1 MRSSEVSGA
10 DANGF
15 GMGDG
20 QDDRRLRR
28 QGTTEPKGF
37 GHRALTPV
45 TLAVAVTAFAAATLF
60 IVYDVATTLGDVKR
74 ELALIGTAVA
84 ARIANEPSASADVA
98 LAGTLT
104 EFPTLTRARFVEA
117 ETDFG
122 DFFSHA
128 VPAGAHGMLRVETAQ
143 SSAIGALAG
152 RGGAALALAGLVT
165 TLTLRRRRNNAMP
178 DVMERHTYRSL
189 TSAIPMGIACWTT
202 DGRMIVCNGDYRERL
217 KLESDSISYPEA
229 LGRLISGGYMKLLRE
244 ESGNRLLELHQPDG
258 SCLLIDERPL
268 PDGGFMTILS
278 DETERRRTDVLLSTI
293 REEQRLLA
301 RRYHEEKIKAEAA
314 SRAKTN
320 FLAHLSHDIRTP
332 LNHIIG
338 FAELMECETYG
349 ALGDPRYA
357 DYVKSIKTSGEHL
370 LNSFAT
376 ILDLAEL
383 ENGQKVLRTDAV
395 PLDEVISSVCRR
407 FRGQIARAGLTLSVN
422 PDNGAMLCGDRL
434 AFVRMV
440 SNIVENAIRFTPPG
454 GKLTLATFAADDGVV
469 IEITDTGIG
478 MSEERLS
485 TLSQPFALG
494 DATFTRDGI
503 GPGLGISISRAIAE
517 LSGGRMVI
525 DSAPSVGTTVAISLP
540 LDARHSAI
548 TEAA

>member
-10 DANGF
+10 DADGF
-15 GMGDG
+15 GMGNGDKF
-20 QDDRRLRR
+20 RRLRR
-28 QGTTEPKGF
+28 QGTAAPRGF
-37 GHRALTPV
+37 RHRVLTPM
-45 TLAVAVTAFAAATLF
+45 TLAVATTAFAAATLF
-60 IVYDVATTLGDVKR
+60 IAYDVVTTLGEVKR
-74 ELALIGTAVA
+74 ELSLIGVAVA
-84 ARIANEPSASADVA
+84 ARVANEPITLAETTLASTPSD
-98 LAGTLT
+98 
-104 EFPTLTRARFVEA
+104 FPGITQARFVEA
-117 ETDFG
+117 EADFG

-128 VPAGAHGMLRVETAQ
+128 VPAGSHGLLSVQAEQ
-143 SSAIGALAG
+143 SGAIGALAG
-152 RGGAALALAGLVT
+152 RGAAALALAGLVT
-165 TLTLRRRRNNAMP
+165 ALTLRRRRDEEMP
-178 DVMERHTYRSL
+178 DPMERHTYRSL

-229 LGRLISGGYMKLLRE
+229 LGRLIAGGYMKLLRE
-244 ESGNRLLELHQPDG
+244 ESGNRLLELHQQDG

-349 ALGDPRYA
+349 ELGDPRYA
-357 DYVKSIKTSGEHL
+357 DYVQSIKNSGEHL
-370 LNSFAT
+370 LNSFAA

-383 ENGQKVLRTDAV
+383 ENGQKVLRADAV
-395 PLDEVISSVCRR
+395 PLDEVINATCRR
-407 FRGQIARAGLTLSVN
+407 FRGQIARAGLALSVN
-422 PDNGAMLCGDRL
+422 AETGAMLCGDRL

-440 SNIVENAIRFTPPG
+440 GNIVENAIRFTPAG

-469 IEITDTGIG
+469 IEVTDTGIG
-478 MSEERLS
+478 MTEERLS
-485 TLSQPFALG
+485 SLSQPFALG
-494 DATFTRDGI
+494 DATFTREGV

-540 LDARHSAI
+540 LDARHARV
-548 TEAA
+548 TVAA